1 MSKQACPDC
10 GATMERGFI
19 PDMSYAQILQLTWH
33 RGEPESRK
41 FLGMANGIKI
51 EPHQQRP
58 ATADRCTK
66 CGLLKLFAREIGE

>member
-1 MSKQACPDC
+1 
-10 GATMERGFI
+10 MERGFI
-19 PDMSYAQILQLTWH
+19 PDAAPMGGILQLTWH

-58 ATADRCTK
+58 VTAERCTK
-66 CGLLKLFAREIGE
+66 CGLLELFARDIGESTKQ